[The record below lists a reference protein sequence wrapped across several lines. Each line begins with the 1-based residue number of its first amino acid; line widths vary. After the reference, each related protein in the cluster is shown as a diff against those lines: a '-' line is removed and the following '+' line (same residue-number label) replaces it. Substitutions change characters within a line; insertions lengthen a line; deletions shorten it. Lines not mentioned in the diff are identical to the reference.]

1 MLSADQ
7 TIIFYLF
14 FFQCIWFSH
23 VLRVREK
30 QSARTLGMRLK
41 EKERKKELAPFL
53 CQPSSA
59 LQSNLFIFP
68 VGISFIRSMHPSVFF
83 SQTCLQQ
90 RQQRQLSSHFFSIV
104 LSHHHTQASQPI
116 DMSHFIFL
124 SKSFHSGNTCFH
136 NNGI

>member
-7 TIIFYLF
+7 TIIFYLFF

-41 EKERKKELAPFL
+41 ERKKDLAPFL
-53 CQPSSA
+53 CQPSST

-68 VGISFIRSMHPSVFF
+68 VGIFFIRSLYPSVFF
-83 SQTCLQQ
+83 FSDMFAAEVATATIIPFLLDSS
-90 RQQRQLSSHFFSIV
+90 LSPSHPDFLADRYESFYFSFEI
-104 LSHHHTQASQPI
+104 I
-116 DMSHFIFL
+116 
-124 SKSFHSGNTCFH
+124 SFWEYLLP
-136 NNGI
+136 

>member
-7 TIIFYLF
+7 TIIYLF

-83 SQTCLQQ
+83 FSDMFAAEAATATIIPFLLESS
-90 RQQRQLSSHFFSIV
+90 LSPSHPGFPADRYESFYFSFEI
-104 LSHHHTQASQPI
+104 I
-116 DMSHFIFL
+116 
-124 SKSFHSGNTCFH
+124 SFWEYLLP
-136 NNGI
+136 